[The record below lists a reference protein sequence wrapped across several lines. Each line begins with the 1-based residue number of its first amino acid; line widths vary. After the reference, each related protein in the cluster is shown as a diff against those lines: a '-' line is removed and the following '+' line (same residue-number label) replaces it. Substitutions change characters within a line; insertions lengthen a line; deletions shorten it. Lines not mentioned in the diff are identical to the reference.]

1 LLRHDAGKAL
11 LRALERGI
19 GIERR
24 AEIVQRQRLLAE
36 RLIGLSAP
44 GQADGIAGF
53 PGQGLGEI
61 VDRLLV
67 VAQVRY
73 RLPRSRWQ

>member
-36 RLIGLSAP
+36 RLKACPRLVRPMGSPGFRARASARSL
-44 GQADGIAGF
+44 IAF
-53 PGQGLGEI
+53 
-61 VDRLLV
+61 
-67 VAQVRY
+67 
-73 RLPRSRWQ
+73 W